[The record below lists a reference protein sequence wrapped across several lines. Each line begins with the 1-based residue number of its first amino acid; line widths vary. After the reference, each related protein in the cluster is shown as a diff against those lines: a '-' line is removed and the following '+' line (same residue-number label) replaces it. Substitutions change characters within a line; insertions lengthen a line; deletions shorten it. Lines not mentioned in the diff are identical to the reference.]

1 MEVIKRIKKHGSSP
15 TFDLRGTGLINS
27 TAINHKPSYETVCTS
42 RTGDEISGLSSR
54 KGYIVAIMSEKYIY
68 VFSKPVSQPA
78 SQQARPGGL
87 YTGYT
92 FTEPEPAE
100 PACRDA
106 RLNPNVLPLLSYLP
120 SNESREAL
128 EREDA

>member
-54 KGYIVAIMSEKYIY
+54 KGYIVPIIQQA
-68 VFSKPVSQPA
+68 SQPA
-78 SQQARPGGL
+78 SQPARPGGL
-87 YTGYT
+87 YTGCA